1 MDQHQE
7 FTEFNEG
14 PAKKAP
20 AFPWKWLLAGVLLA
34 TPLVGLGYWLAIG
47 PMIASRDQRLAV
59 LAEKRAKNQKAKD
72 DHANY
77 ERFLEEA
84 AEVERLYEERTAQIS
99 EMPDREVFG
108 DELQALAGSI
118 GGEAT
123 MRLTGYDPQNP
134 KPVQKDAP
142 GLASL
147 SELPIHLEFRG
158 NWPGLRRL
166 ILKLNESE
174 RLTKVT
180 AYQGTIRERADG
192 DKATANFTVETKTFF
207 KRYSPKAPGAPTPP
221 AGGKAENKAEK
232 GA

>member
-1 MDQHQE
+1 MDQYQD
-7 FTEFNEG
+7 FDEFNAG
-14 PAKKAP
+14 PAAKAP
-20 AFPWKWLLAGVLLA
+20 TFPWKWILAGVCLA
-34 TPLVGLGYWLAIG
+34 TPLIGLGYWLGIG
-47 PMIASRDQRLAV
+47 PMIAARDEKLAV

-84 AEVERLYEERTAQIS
+84 AEVERLYEARTAQIS

-118 GGEAT
+118 GGDAT

-134 KPVQKDAP
+134 EPVQKDAP

-166 ILKLNESE
+166 IVKLNESE

-192 DKATANFTVETKTFF
+192 EKATANFTVETKTFF
-207 KRYSPKAPGAPTPP
+207 KRYSPKTPQTPSPAADSKAP
-221 AGGKAENKAEK
+221 K